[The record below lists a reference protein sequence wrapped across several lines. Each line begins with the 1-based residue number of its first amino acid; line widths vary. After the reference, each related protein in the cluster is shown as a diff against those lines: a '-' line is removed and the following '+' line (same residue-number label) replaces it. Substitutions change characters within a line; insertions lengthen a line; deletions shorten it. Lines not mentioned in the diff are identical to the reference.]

1 MHTAQLTLK
10 YLQASV
16 HVGSGEPPISTQPLR
31 ILDLCTGTGCI
42 SLLLHALLAG
52 HLHRLFI
59 LGIDLSTTA
68 IGLAKENLEHNLR
81 LGLLSNRSRTE
92 IHFHQGDV
100 LAYDT
105 GDIPKLERAL
115 ESCAPPHEGGSG
127 PKQAFEWDVLI
138 SNPPYVS
145 PTSLQDGT
153 TARSVRT
160 YEPELALVPPAH
172 MNHHAISCKREDIF
186 YYRLIT
192 LSFKLSIKVSVLE
205 CGSRQQGG
213 RVATMFKDLAK
224 LRQDH
229 EWAIDIWPDIET
241 GLRDNCLDEGNGP
254 CAVILR
260 RLPTYTPDQQS
271 CV

>member
-105 GDIPKLERAL
+105 GDIPKLGRIL
-115 ESCAPPHEGGSG
+115 ESYEGGSG
-127 PKQAFEWDVLI
+127 SKQAFEWDVLI